1 VFVPLAEETGLI
13 APIGLWVLE
22 EACSAI
28 AAVDGSPYVTVNLS
42 PRQLGDTQLVE
53 RLPEILRTTGASP
66 GQLVLEITEGALM
79 ENPDAALE
87 AMEGLAKLGVCLFLD
102 DFGTGYS
109 SLSYLNRFP
118 IHGVKLD
125 RSFVA
130 AMLTD
135 PSSLKIVRSVS
146 VLAGELDLRTVA
158 EGIEE
163 EAQAAA
169 LSELG
174 FENGQGF
181 LFAEPLEAMG

>member
-1 VFVPLAEETGLI
+1 
-13 APIGLWVLE
+13 
-22 EACSAI
+22 
-28 AAVDGSPYVTVNLS
+28 
-42 PRQLGDTQLVE
+42 
-53 RLPEILRTTGASP
+53 
-66 GQLVLEITEGALM
+66 
-79 ENPDAALE
+79 
-87 AMEGLAKLGVCLFLD
+87 
-102 DFGTGYS
+102 
-109 SLSYLNRFP
+109 
-118 IHGVKLD
+118 
-125 RSFVA
+125 
-130 AMLTD
+130 MLTD